1 MLLRAPQIF
10 ILYFCCCVGQQLF
23 NLCLLLSNHTVL
35 HNRRFWRTAVTF
47 VAHNSGRNGEIKFI
61 IQRTIW
67 ERLKKALNSRRWMR
81 CHLKAEKK
89 RIYVSEAATVLTTL
103 VWWVVENCHFRLKS
117 HVSRMQ
123 ISENHLQY
131 QFCVRFVYFE
141 ASRTVVYFFWQTT
154 TIDHLWKWTQIQR
167 VFAILSTNSFGF
179 ATKSALICNLRFI
192 RRFEKWQRV
201 VNLLFLVEM
210 SQK

>member
-47 VAHNSGRNGEIKFI
+47 VAHNCGRNGEIKFI

-67 ERLKKALNSRRWMR
+67 ERLKKSVKQPEMNAMP
-81 CHLKAEKK
+81 
-89 RIYVSEAATVLTTL
+89 
-103 VWWVVENCHFRLKS
+103 LKS
-117 HVSRMQ
+117 WKETNICERSSYCAHNLGVMGSGKLPFSLEVTRK
-123 ISENHLQY
+123 SHANFRKSSSVPVL
-131 QFCVRFVYFE
+131 CSVRVFRSIAYC
-141 ASRTVVYFFWQTT
+141 SLFFWQTT

-167 VFAILSTNSFGF
+167 VFAILPTNSFEF